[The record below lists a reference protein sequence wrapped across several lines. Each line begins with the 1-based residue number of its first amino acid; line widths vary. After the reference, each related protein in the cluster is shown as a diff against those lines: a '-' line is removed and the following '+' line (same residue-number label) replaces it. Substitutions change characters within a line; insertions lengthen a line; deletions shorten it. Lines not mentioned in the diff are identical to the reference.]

1 MISSQQAQF
10 SILLIK
16 RRWFKLETYGNAFND
31 SENSSNLNIQKH
43 AFMDVNGNLSHIDSS
58 TILDVLRGKD
68 SMNDINMKIQARH
81 LYSNLFGMDELYD
94 TDESIDKSDSRKIL
108 NPHMVKSK
116 GRSRNKR
123 FKSSV
128 KTCKNSSKG
137 TGSNAFIQD
146 NNGHEGGSLQGKE
159 SKTCSNCYAPNHNIR
174 RCTASCKLCKKEG
187 HTYLRCKG
195 KNVEHSN
202 SD

>member
-1 MISSQQAQF
+1 MIRSQQAQF
-10 SILLIK
+10 SISLIK

-58 TILDVLRGKD
+58 TILDVLRGED
-68 SMNDINMKIQARH
+68 SMDDINMKIQARH
-81 LYSNLFGMDELYD
+81 LYSNLFGMSYELYD
-94 TDESIDKSDSRKIL
+94 TDESIDESDSRKIL
-108 NPHMVKSK
+108 NPYMVKSK
-116 GRSRNKR
+116 GRPRNKR

-128 KTCKNSSKG
+128 ETCKNSSKG

-146 NNGHEGGSLQGKE
+146 NNGHEGGSLQGKG

-174 RCTASCKLCKKEG
+174 RCTASCKLCKKKG
-187 HTYLRCKG
+187 HTYLR
-195 KNVEHSN
+195 
-202 SD
+202 